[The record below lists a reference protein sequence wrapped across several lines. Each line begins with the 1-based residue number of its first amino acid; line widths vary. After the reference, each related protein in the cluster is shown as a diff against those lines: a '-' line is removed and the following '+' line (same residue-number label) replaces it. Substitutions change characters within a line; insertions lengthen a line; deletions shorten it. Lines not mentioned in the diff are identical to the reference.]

1 MRGEGRRI
9 YPEKG
14 SILFDGGLN
23 TKFEKSIIEDNESPD
38 CANVVFTNGAVETRQ
53 GAIKL
58 NTTTVGTFVGDG
70 LYTRR
75 GNDGAETMIA
85 WAGGRM
91 WQLAG
96 STFTTVPSATSVF
109 TAGVRIAAAM
119 QEDYMF
125 FCNGNVLP
133 YKWNG
138 AEFTRHGVYPP
149 TQDVLS
155 GFTSPTFSAA
165 SAATGAGLASASSYT
180 YKITFVNSNLVESD
194 VGPAVTFVVTANS
207 MGNIAL
213 TSLPIAPISFGV
225 NARRI
230 YRTASGGAVFK
241 RLITIADNSTR
252 TYDDAIPDAS
262 LGVNAPTDNGVP
274 PKYKIALYHAGRLFV
289 IDADNENLVWY
300 SELNQPYTFAST
312 NFIRVGDNTSDLGKT
327 LGVLDGSLI
336 VGCEK
341 SHTIVYMPSTDPT
354 EWKQELARTTLGS
367 KAPFGVAN
375 YLNKMLFAAL
385 EGGKFVGFAALA
397 GSTVEPSSSVLSVS
411 TAGSELRSD
420 RIEPDMF
427 SVLESLQ
434 SGISSIVFKNRVYI
448 TLPYGSSATANNRIY
463 VLDYSSSNLRKN
475 QKESWVPWTG
485 LSASQF
491 TVYNGGLYF
500 ISSTATGFV
509 YKLEGGTYSD
519 DGSAI
524 DSYYWTKEYPGYA
537 DEISFSKDHRYAKI
551 LVDQAGDYYMGFA
564 YRVDSDKGSGTIKQ
578 IYLNP
583 GSSLW
588 GSMVFG
594 RDMWGG
600 GKNQDE
606 KLVYLDG
613 ARGTRIQFKF
623 TNQNIA
629 NQRFKVHR
637 LNYAYNKKGY
647 R

>member
-9 YPEKG
+9 YPDKG
-14 SILFDGGLN
+14 TILFDGGLN

-53 GAIKL
+53 GAVKL
-58 NTTTVGTFVGDG
+58 NTSAVGSFVGDG
-70 LYTRR
+70 LFTRR
-75 GNDGAETMIA
+75 GNDSAETMIA
-85 WAGGRM
+85 WAGGYM

-109 TAGVRIAAAM
+109 TAGVRMCGAM

-125 FCNGNVLP
+125 FCNGNVIP

-149 TQDVLS
+149 TTTHTVTSQAVGVL
-155 GFTSPTFSAA
+155 
-165 SAATGAGLASASSYT
+165 TGDYR
-180 YKITFVNSNLVESD
+180 YKVTMRNSNLVESD
-194 VGPAVTFVVTANS
+194 VGPVNATFPALGATLR
-207 MGNIAL
+207 IASIP
-213 TSLPIAPISFGV
+213 TAPISHGV
-225 NARRI
+225 NARRL
-230 YRTASGGAVFK
+230 YRTAAGGSVFK
-241 RLITIADNSTR
+241 FLTILGDNTTT
-252 TYDDAIPDAS
+252 TYDDNTADAS
-262 LGVNAPTDNGVP
+262 LGADAPTDNGLP
-274 PKYKIALYHAGRLFV
+274 PKYSFAIYHGGRVFTN
-289 IDADNENLVWY
+289 DADNPNYVRYSNL
-300 SELNQPYTFAST
+300 NDPYTFAST
-312 NFIRVGDNTSDLGKT
+312 NFFRVGDNTSDLAKT
-327 LGVLDGSLI
+327 FGILDGSLI

-341 SHTIVYMPSTDPT
+341 SHTIVYMPDTDPT
-354 EWKQELARTTLGS
+354 NWKFDTARTTLGS
-367 KAPFGVAN
+367 KSPYAVAN
-375 YLNKMLFAAL
+375 YLNKMLFPAV

-397 GSTVEPSSSVLSVS
+397 GNTVEPSASLLSVS
-411 TAGSELRSD
+411 TAGSEMRSD

-427 SVLESLQ
+427 NVQESML
-434 SGISSIVFKNRVYI
+434 SNISTTVFKNRIYI
-448 TLPYGSSATANNRIY
+448 TVPYGSSATSNNRIY
-463 VLDYSSSNLRKN
+463 VLDFSMSNLRKN

-485 LSASQF
+485 LSAAQF
-491 TVYNGGLYF
+491 TIYDGSLYF

-519 DGSAI
+519 DGTAI
-524 DSYYWTKEYPGYA
+524 NSYYWTKEFPGYS
-537 DEISFSKDHRYAKI
+537 DEINFNKDHRYAKI
-551 LVDQAGDYYMGFA
+551 LVDQAGDYFMGFA
-564 YRVDSDKGSGTIKQ
+564 YRVDSDKGAGTTQQ
-578 IYLNP
+578 IALNP

-623 TNQNIA
+623 SNLNTA

-637 LNYAYNKKGY
+637 LNYAYNKKGF

>member
-9 YPEKG
+9 YPDKG
-14 SILFDGGLN
+14 TILFDGGLN

-38 CANVVFTNGAVETRQ
+38 CANVVFANGAVETRQ
-53 GAIKL
+53 GAVKV
-58 NTTTVGTFVGDG
+58 NTTSVGTFVGDG
-70 LYTRR
+70 IFTRR
-75 GNDGAETMIA
+75 GNDSAETMIV
-85 WAGGRM
+85 WAGGYM

-109 TAGVRIAAAM
+109 TAGVRMAAAM
-119 QEDYMF
+119 QENYMF

-138 AEFTRHGVYPP
+138 AEFTRHGVYPA
-149 TQDVLS
+149 T
-155 GFTSPTFSAA
+155 TTHTAA
-165 SAATGAGLASASSYT
+165 SQAAGTLTGGYQ
-180 YKITFVNSNLVESD
+180 YKVTMRNSNLVESD
-194 VGPAVTFVVTANS
+194 VGPANSTFTAAS
-207 MGNIAL
+207 ATIRL
-213 TSLPIAPISFGV
+213 TSIPVAPISHGV
-225 NARRI
+225 NARRL
-230 YRTASGGAVFK
+230 YRTAAGGAVFK
-241 RLITIADNSTR
+241 FLTIIGDNTTT
-252 TYDDAIPDAS
+252 TYDDNALDSA
-262 LGVNAPTDNGVP
+262 LGANAPTDNGLP
-274 PKYKIALYHAGRLFV
+274 PKYSIALYHQGRLFV
-289 IDADNENLVWY
+289 NDAANPNYVWY
-300 SELNQPYTFAST
+300 SNLNDPYTFAST
-312 NFIRVGDNTSDLGKT
+312 NFFRSGDNTADLVKT
-327 LGVLDGSLI
+327 LGILDGSLI

-341 SHTIVYMPSTDPT
+341 SHTIVYMPDTTASNWTFQT
-354 EWKQELARTTLGS
+354 ARTTLGS
-367 KAPFGVAN
+367 KSPFGVSN
-375 YLNKMLFAAL
+375 YLNKLLFPAI

-397 GSTVEPSSSVLSVS
+397 GSTVEPSASLLSVS

-427 SVLESLQ
+427 TVRDSLI
-434 SGISSIVFKNRVYI
+434 SGISSIVYKNRVYI
-448 TLPYGSSATANNRIY
+448 TVPYGSSATVNNRIY
-463 VLDYSSSNLRKN
+463 VLDFSMSNLRKN

-485 LSASQF
+485 LNASQF
-491 TVYNGGLYF
+491 TIYDGNLYY

-524 DSYYWTKEYPGYA
+524 DSYYWTKEYPGFS
-537 DEISFSKDHRYAKI
+537 DEINFNKDHRYAKI

-564 YRVDSDKGSGTIKQ
+564 YRVDSDKGSGTLQ
-578 IYLNP
+578 SIYLNP

-588 GSMVFG
+588 GTMRWG
-594 RDMWGG
+594 LDMWGG

-606 KLVYLDG
+606 KLVYLSG

-623 TNQNIA
+623 SNLNTA